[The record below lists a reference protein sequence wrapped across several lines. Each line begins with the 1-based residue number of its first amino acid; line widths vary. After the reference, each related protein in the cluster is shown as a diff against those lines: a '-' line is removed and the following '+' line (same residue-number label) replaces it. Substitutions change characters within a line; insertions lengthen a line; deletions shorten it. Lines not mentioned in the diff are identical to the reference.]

1 MTMHYIIEQVDAY
14 LALLNR
20 AREILLNDGK
30 RKSPTKIARRKSGVR
45 TNSKKAQASSRRT
58 PDKIAGAPE
67 RIAGHVPLNNRI
79 VSTTPPRGILPN
91 VLHSESTTTMSS
103 DQRNPVGE
111 TVKRVPAQR
120 RTTFNRFASTR
131 PINSIKQDSPKPTA
145 LSHPIRS
152 NVVVI
157 SAEQLRLE
165 RERSAKPPA
174 VVRPRS
180 PGSGATGR
188 LAFEALFGQ

>member
-1 MTMHYIIEQVDAY
+1 MHYIIEQVDAY
-14 LALLNR
+14 LALLHQ

-30 RKSPTKIARRKSGVR
+30 RKSATNIARRKSGVW
-45 TNSKKAQASSRRT
+45 TNSKKAQTSSDRT
-58 PDKIAGAPE
+58 AGKIDGAPQ
-67 RIAGHVPLNNRI
+67 RFAGRVSSKNRV
-79 VSTTPPRGILPN
+79 VSTTPPKGPLPN
-91 VLHSESTTTMSS
+91 VLHREPTATMSS
-103 DQRNPVGE
+103 DERNLAEE

-131 PINSIKQDSPKPTA
+131 TINSIKQDSLKPTTA

-165 RERSAKPPA
+165 RERLLKPPA

-188 LAFEALFGQ
+188 LAFDALFGQ

>member
-1 MTMHYIIEQVDAY
+1 MHFIIEQVDAY
-14 LALLNR
+14 LALLHQ
-20 AREILLNDGK
+20 AREILLNDAK

-45 TNSKKAQASSRRT
+45 TNSEKAQASSDRT
-58 PDKIAGAPE
+58 PDRIAGAPQ
-67 RIAGHVPLNNRI
+67 RLAGRVPLNNRI
-79 VSTTPPRGILPN
+79 VSTTPPEVPLPN
-91 VLHSESTTTMSS
+91 VLHSKSTATMSS
-103 DQRNPVGE
+103 DQRNLHRKI
-111 TVKRVPAQR
+111 VKRVPAQR
-120 RTTFNRFASTR
+120 RTTFKRFASTR

-165 RERSAKPPA
+165 RERSVKPLA